1 LTLGNP
7 EPVLAAGLFA
17 IFAIVLL
24 APFFSKKIQNHLEV
38 FLFAMGVAAISLDH
52 FLLKVVVTAPE
63 AIVPSWNLALAE
75 KALTDPVEITLAV
88 LAAGIIFHFGRKKL
102 QQLTDSMLK
111 KVPLK
116 AFVFGIVIALGL
128 LSSFITA
135 IIAAL
140 VLVEVVNALKL
151 ERRQQISLTIVACF
165 AIGLGAA
172 LTPVGEPL
180 STIVIRTKLDE
191 NFWYL
196 FNTLGK
202 YIIPTVVALGA
213 LSVFFVKKR
222 ASVEVEQHI
231 HETKETMKDV
241 GMRTLN
247 VYIFVMA
254 IVFLGIG
261 FTPIIEWYI
270 KTLPPM
276 VIYWVNSMSAILDN
290 ATLASAEI
298 VKDMAVLQIKAA
310 LMALLIS
317 GGMLIPGNI
326 PNIISASK
334 LRITS
339 REWAKLGV
347 PLGMILM
354 AIFFGLIFFA
364 RI

>member
-1 LTLGNP
+1 VTLGNP
-7 EPVLAAGLFA
+7 IPALSAGLFA
-17 IFAIVLL
+17 IFAAVLL
-24 APFFSKKIQNHLEV
+24 VPFFSKKVQDQLEA
-38 FLFAMGVAAISLDH
+38 FLFAMGVLAITLDH
-52 FLLKVVVTAPE
+52 FLLKVVATSPE
-63 AIVPSWNLALAE
+63 TTVPSWNLALAE
-75 KALTDPVEITLAV
+75 KAFRDPVEITLAV
-88 LAAGIIFHFGRKKL
+88 LAAGLIFHYRRKQL
-102 QQLTDSMLK
+102 QQLTDSLLK

-116 AFVFGIVIALGL
+116 VFVFAVVTAVGL

-140 VLVEVVNALKL
+140 VLVEIVNALKL
-151 ERRQQISLTIVACF
+151 ERRQQVNLTIVACF

-180 STIVIRTKLDE
+180 STIVIKTKLGED
-191 NFWYL
+191 FWYL
-196 FNTLGK
+196 FNSLGR
-202 YIIPTVVALGA
+202 YIIPGVFAMAA
-213 LSVFFVKKR
+213 LSTFFVKR
-222 ASVEVEQHI
+222 RLDVEADQHV
-231 HETKETMKDV
+231 HETPETLRDV
-241 GMRTLN
+241 GIRTLK

-276 VIYWVNSMSAILDN
+276 VIYWVNSISAILDN

-298 VKDMAVLQIKAA
+298 VKGMATLQIQAA
-310 LMALLIS
+310 IMGLLIA

-354 AIFFGLIFFA
+354 AIYFGIIFFA
-364 RI
+364 RV